1 MVKPV
6 PSARSNT
13 RGVVLISTLI
23 SCLLIAGLALAV
35 QTKSLSTIAVLKRLE
50 EEQIDFAARQ
60 AVHALIRPLVAEA
73 MYEFDQDPQLSMAG
87 EPHVVTFEGR
97 VFHVAAFNADD
108 ASTEYD
114 QPQHVVLKIVL
125 QAKTSD

>member
-6 PSARSNT
+6 PSARSST

-23 SCLLIAGLALAV
+23 SSLLIAGLALAV

-60 AVHALIRPLVAEA
+60 AVHALIRPLIAEA
-73 MYEFDQDPQLSMAG
+73 MYEFDQDPQLSMEG
-87 EPHVVTFEGR
+87 EPYVVTFEGR
-97 VFHVAAFNADD
+97 VFHVTTFNADD

-114 QPQHVVLKIVL
+114 QPQNVILKIAPH
-125 QAKTSD
+125 AKTSD